1 MIAHLNGIDLYYEE
15 TGRGRPLLL
24 VHGNGE
30 DHTIFDE
37 AVAVLSKDLT
47 CYAVDSRGHGKSGAV
62 SELHYRDMAADMLSF
77 LEALDLRDVV
87 FYGFSDGGIIGLMA
101 VPQTDRITTLITSG
115 ANLSPTGIKLGIQL
129 FIRFG
134 NFLKKDP
141 KLEMML
147 REPHITDEQLRAIR
161 VRTLIL
167 AGSKDLVLEEE
178 TRRIADTIPGA
189 ELRILPGEGHGTYII
204 HKTKIAELIRDFCLE
219 NG

>member
-1 MIAHLNGIDLYYEE
+1 MIAQVNGIDLYYEE

-37 AVAVLSKDLT
+37 AVAVLSKDFT

-101 VPQTDRITTLITSG
+101 APQTDRITTLITSG
-115 ANLSPTGIKLGIQL
+115 ANLSPTGVKLGIQL

>member
-1 MIAHLNGIDLYYEE
+1 MIAQVNGIDLYYEE

-24 VHGNGE
+24 VHGNGD

-37 AVAVLSKDLT
+37 AVAVLSKDFT

-101 VPQTDRITTLITSG
+101 APQTDRITTLITSG
-115 ANLSPTGIKLGIQL
+115 ANLSPTGVKLGIQL

-167 AGSKDLVLEEE
+167 AGSKDLVREEE

-189 ELRILPGEGHGTYII
+189 ELRILPGEGHGSYII
-204 HKTKIAELIRDFCLE
+204 HQTKIAELIKEFA